1 MAARSARLL
10 SDHRRAASARDH
22 GGEAEFAPSDSYR
35 GRHDNHAWCRKFEW
49 ALHHR
54 IENPAAMRD
63 FGPWDGETRT
73 RTGDTTIFSRVLYQ
87 LSYLASA
94 LEG

>member
-1 MAARSARLL
+1 MAARSARFL
-10 SDHRRAASARDH
+10 SDHQRAASARDH
-22 GGEAEFAPSDSYR
+22 GGEAEFAASDSYR
-35 GRHDNHAWCRKFEW
+35 GRHDNHAWYRKFES
-49 ALHHR
+49 ALNHR
-54 IENPAAMRD
+54 TENPAAMRD
-63 FGPWDGETRT
+63 FGPRNGETRT